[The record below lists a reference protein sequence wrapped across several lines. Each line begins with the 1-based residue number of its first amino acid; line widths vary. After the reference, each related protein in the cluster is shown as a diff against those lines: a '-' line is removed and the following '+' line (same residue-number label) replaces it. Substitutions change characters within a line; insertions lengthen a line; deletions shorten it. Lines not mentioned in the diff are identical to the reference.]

1 MYHWSSVAERFN
13 SPMNPAAVKSMSSK
27 TMVGVGY
34 RQPLH
39 DWITKHPPELECL
52 EITAEHFFDG
62 ASEGLEDL
70 SLEFPI
76 FVHGLGLSIGTPG
89 PLDLSYLKDFR
100 RVAQAARAQWVSEHI
115 AFTKSSEI
123 DLGHLNPIVP
133 NQSNLDLFVDHAKQ
147 VMDFCSCPL
156 VLENI
161 TSHIRLK
168 GTLSEVT
175 FLNEL
180 CDRSGCG
187 LLLDVTNLF
196 INGKNHGFD
205 PSKWLADI
213 APESIVQ
220 LHVVGY
226 RRREEKWIDSHGD
239 PIQPDLWELIRLVAS
254 HASPQAV
261 IIERDID
268 FPAKEQIEQELKTL
282 KSIFE

>member
-1 MYHWSSVAERFN
+1 MYHWSSVAEQFD
-13 SPMNPAAVKSMSSK
+13 SPMSQAVVNPVSSK

-34 RQPLH
+34 RHPLH
-39 DWITKHPPELECL
+39 DWISTHPPELECL

-62 ASEGLEDL
+62 EFGGLRDL
-70 SLEFPI
+70 SLEFPL

-89 PLDLSYLKDFR
+89 PLDLAYLEDFR

-115 AFTKSSEI
+115 AFTKSSEV

-133 NQSNLDLFVDHAKQ
+133 NQSNLDLLVDHAKQ
-147 VMDFCSCPL
+147 VMDFCACPL

-161 TSHIRLK
+161 TSHIQLK
-168 GTLSEVT
+168 GGLSEVN

-180 CDRSGCG
+180 CHRSGCG

-226 RRREEKWIDSHGD
+226 RRRENKWIDSHGD
-239 PIQPDLWELIRLVAS
+239 SIQPDLWELIQMVSA
-254 HASPQAV
+254 HARPKAV

-268 FPAKEQIEQELKTL
+268 FPVKAQIEQELKTL
-282 KSIFE
+282 KSIFA